1 MHDYGRVFLA
11 PFNSKTQKEM
21 AFLLPIARDPN
32 LGKKVEEEWV
42 LITRDHEEGKDDED
56 VLAPLLVSKAPA
68 IPP

>member
-1 MHDYGRVFLA
+1 MHDYGRVFLT

-21 AFLLPIARDPN
+21 AFLLPIARDPK
-32 LGKKVEEEWV
+32 LGKKIEEEWV
-42 LITRDHEEGKDDED
+42 LVTRDEEDEDDEED